1 MSAGGRRNATDRRTR
16 TPPLIC
22 RVLPRVLPELPIAAK
37 ILRSTRKVLFGAK
50 EFPDVDGF
58 ANSSVTPRPF

>member
-1 MSAGGRRNATDRRTR
+1 MSADGRRNATDRRTR

-50 EFPDVDGF
+50 V
-58 ANSSVTPRPF
+58 